1 MSFQQESDALLEATL
16 NLEADQVAKQ
26 IEKIHTE
33 YVSMIQYN
41 DENSLSSVLTIG
53 YLSAMKYYFKPIRE
67 LPSGRGFADF
77 VFIPKPEYTGDYPA
91 LVVELKWNKDARTAI
106 QQIKEKKYP
115 DTVRQYTGKLLLVG
129 INYDKK
135 TKEHSCIIEKVDGE

>member
-1 MSFQQESDALLEATL
+1 M

-115 DTVRQYTGKLLLVG
+115 DTVRQYIGKMLLVG